1 MADTENREDQKISEC
16 LREAFGYSDDQL
28 LKQLDQANET
38 FKDVNFTGAED
49 RLMKRF
55 LARKA
60 ELEKETASQTPTLVP
75 QNESANIQ
83 IAEELPKKTVTV
95 ISEAEEKKKN
105 EKKVIRFGKKKVLA
119 TAALVA
125 VIAGMLG
132 GTAIGRK
139 SYFFRH
145 SEKISNTIV
154 VDNDNNKAE
163 VSKLENAYADI
174 ADKYE
179 DATLKLKYYPQN
191 MHYESH
197 QIYKDEAQ
205 INFIYGDKTFTVYMI
220 KNDESTS
227 VNFESDRKNKKT
239 IFNKWLNKD
248 IVYSENVLEDKKTE
262 YEAMI
267 VVNHV
272 VYYIIGTMPESEFEK
287 ILKNLIYFKK
297 MVTFS
302 FFLRFK

>member
-95 ISEAEEKKKN
+95 ISDAEEKKKN

-132 GTAIGRK
+132 GTAIRKK
-139 SYFFRH
+139 SYFFRQTGKPT
-145 SEKISNTIV
+145 KIFL
-154 VDNDNNKAE
+154 DNDKNNFNE
-163 VSKLENAYADI
+163 SQLEKVYDAAKKQLDI
-174 ADKYE
+174 PFLELGYCPEEMLYDSFE
-179 DATLKLKYYPQN
+179 
-191 MHYESH
+191 
-197 QIYKDEAQ
+197 IYKDGLDIHFLYRDNA
-205 INFIYGDKTFTVYMI
+205 IYLIQRKKENSSSAGTGSDRAISRELTNKWMNKKIEY
-220 KNDESTS
+220 S
-227 VNFESDRKNKKT
+227 VNN
-239 IFNKWLNKD
+239 L
-248 IVYSENVLEDKKTE
+248 ENGEQE
-262 YEAMI
+262 CEAMI
-267 VVNHV
+267 IFDNNY
-272 VYYIIGTMPESEFEK
+272 YYIHGCIPETEFKE
-287 ILKNLIYFKK
+287 ILEYLYFY
-297 MVTFS
+297 
-302 FFLRFK
+302 

>member
-132 GTAIGRK
+132 GTAIGKK
-139 SYFFRH
+139 SYFFRQTGKPT
-145 SEKISNTIV
+145 KIFL
-154 VDNDNNKAE
+154 DNDKNNFNE
-163 VSKLENAYADI
+163 SQLEKVYDAAKKQLDI
-174 ADKYE
+174 PFLELGYCPEEMLYDSFE
-179 DATLKLKYYPQN
+179 
-191 MHYESH
+191 
-197 QIYKDEAQ
+197 IYKDGLDIHFLYRDNA
-205 INFIYGDKTFTVYMI
+205 IYLIQRKKENSSSAGTGSDRAISRELTNKWMNKKIEY
-220 KNDESTS
+220 S
-227 VNFESDRKNKKT
+227 VNN
-239 IFNKWLNKD
+239 L
-248 IVYSENVLEDKKTE
+248 ENGEQE
-262 YEAMI
+262 CEAMI
-267 VVNHV
+267 IFNNNY
-272 VYYIIGTMPESEFEK
+272 YYIHGCIPETEFKE
-287 ILKNLIYFKK
+287 ILEYLYFY
-297 MVTFS
+297 
-302 FFLRFK
+302 

>member
-132 GTAIGRK
+132 GTAIGKK
-139 SYFFRH
+139 SYFFRRLKN
-145 SEKISNTIV
+145 SEPAIYMDNDKNKEENSHLEEAYNKIKSDMNIPLLRLNYRPTNMSFEGYTVYNNNEVELTFLYEENIIRLLKIQNKKSTSANMISDRQQKNTI
-154 VDNDNNKAE
+154 
-163 VSKLENAYADI
+163 Y
-174 ADKYE
+174 
-179 DATLKLKYYPQN
+179 
-191 MHYESH
+191 
-197 QIYKDEAQ
+197 
-205 INFIYGDKTFTVYMI
+205 
-220 KNDESTS
+220 
-227 VNFESDRKNKKT
+227 
-239 IFNKWLNKD
+239 NKWLKKN
-248 IVYSENVLEDKKTE
+248 IEYSSNTVEDGSTE
-262 YEAMI
+262 YEA
-267 VVNHV
+267 VLLENGGA
-272 VYYIIGTMPESEFEK
+272 YYLFGNMPKLEFEK
-287 ILKNLIYFKK
+287 ILKNIIFY
-297 MVTFS
+297 
-302 FFLRFK
+302 

>member
-132 GTAIGRK
+132 GTEIGKK
-139 SYFFRH
+139 SYFFRRLKN
-145 SEKISNTIV
+145 SEPAIYMDNDKNKEENSHLEEAYNKIKSDMNIPLLRLNYRPTNMSFEGYTVYNNNEVELTFLYEENIIRLLQIQNKKSTSANMISDRQQKNTI
-154 VDNDNNKAE
+154 
-163 VSKLENAYADI
+163 Y
-174 ADKYE
+174 
-179 DATLKLKYYPQN
+179 
-191 MHYESH
+191 
-197 QIYKDEAQ
+197 
-205 INFIYGDKTFTVYMI
+205 
-220 KNDESTS
+220 
-227 VNFESDRKNKKT
+227 
-239 IFNKWLNKD
+239 NKWLKKN
-248 IVYSENVLEDKKTE
+248 IEYSSNTVEDGSTE
-262 YEAMI
+262 YEA
-267 VVNHV
+267 VLLENGGA
-272 VYYIIGTMPESEFEK
+272 YYLFGNMPKLEFEK
-287 ILKNLIYFKK
+287 ILKNIIFY
-297 MVTFS
+297 
-302 FFLRFK
+302 

>member
-28 LKQLDQANET
+28 LKQMDQANET

-60 ELEKETASQTPTLVP
+60 ELEKETAAQTPTLVP
-75 QNESANIQ
+75 QNESANTQ
-83 IAEELPKKTVTV
+83 IAEELPKKTTTV
-95 ISEAEEKKKN
+95 IFEAEEKKKN

-154 VDNDNNKAE
+154 VDNDSNKAE
-163 VSKLENAYADI
+163 DSKLENAYADI
-174 ADKYE
+174 ADNFE

-205 INFIYGDKTFTVYMI
+205 INFIYGAKTFTVYMI

-248 IVYSENVLEDKKTE
+248 IVYAENVLEDKKAE

-267 VVNHV
+267 IVNHV

-287 ILKNLIYFKK
+287 ILKNLIYF
-297 MVTFS
+297 
-302 FFLRFK
+302 

>member
-132 GTAIGRK
+132 GTAIGKK
-139 SYFFRH
+139 SYFFRRLKN
-145 SEKISNTIV
+145 SEPAIYMDNDKNKEENSHLEEAYNKIKSDMNIPLLRLNYRPTNMSFEGYTVYNNNEVELTFLYEENIIRLLQIQNKKSTSANMISDRQQKNTI
-154 VDNDNNKAE
+154 
-163 VSKLENAYADI
+163 Y
-174 ADKYE
+174 
-179 DATLKLKYYPQN
+179 
-191 MHYESH
+191 
-197 QIYKDEAQ
+197 
-205 INFIYGDKTFTVYMI
+205 
-220 KNDESTS
+220 
-227 VNFESDRKNKKT
+227 
-239 IFNKWLNKD
+239 NKWLKKN
-248 IVYSENVLEDKKTE
+248 IEYSSNTVEDGSTE
-262 YEAMI
+262 YEA
-267 VVNHV
+267 VLLENGGA
-272 VYYIIGTMPESEFEK
+272 YYLFGNMPKLEFEK
-287 ILKNLIYFKK
+287 ILKNIIFYN
-297 MVTFS
+297 
-302 FFLRFK
+302 

>member
-60 ELEKETASQTPTLVP
+60 ELEKETASQIPILVP

-105 EKKVIRFGKKKVLA
+105 EKEVIRFGKKKVLA

-132 GTAIGRK
+132 GTAIGKK
-139 SYFFRH
+139 SYFFRRLKN
-145 SEKISNTIV
+145 SEPAIYMDNDKNKEENSHLEEAYNKIKSDMNIPLLRLNYRPTNMSFEGYTVYNNNEVELTFLYEENIIRLLQIQNKKSTSANMISDRQQKNTI
-154 VDNDNNKAE
+154 
-163 VSKLENAYADI
+163 Y
-174 ADKYE
+174 
-179 DATLKLKYYPQN
+179 
-191 MHYESH
+191 
-197 QIYKDEAQ
+197 
-205 INFIYGDKTFTVYMI
+205 
-220 KNDESTS
+220 
-227 VNFESDRKNKKT
+227 
-239 IFNKWLNKD
+239 NKWLKKN
-248 IVYSENVLEDKKTE
+248 IEYSSNTVEDGSTE
-262 YEAMI
+262 YEA
-267 VVNHV
+267 VLLENGGA
-272 VYYIIGTMPESEFEK
+272 YYLFGNMPKLEFEK
-287 ILKNLIYFKK
+287 ILKNIIYN
-297 MVTFS
+297 
-302 FFLRFK
+302 

>member
-132 GTAIGRK
+132 GTAIGKK
-139 SYFFRH
+139 SYFFRQTGKPT
-145 SEKISNTIV
+145 KIFL
-154 VDNDNNKAE
+154 DNDKNNFNE
-163 VSKLENAYADI
+163 SQLEKVYDAVKKQLDI
-174 ADKYE
+174 PFLELGYCPEEMLYDSFE
-179 DATLKLKYYPQN
+179 
-191 MHYESH
+191 
-197 QIYKDEAQ
+197 IYKDGLDIQFLYRDNA
-205 INFIYGDKTFTVYMI
+205 IYLIQRKKENSSSAGTGSDRAISRELTNKWMNKKIEY
-220 KNDESTS
+220 S
-227 VNFESDRKNKKT
+227 VNN
-239 IFNKWLNKD
+239 L
-248 IVYSENVLEDKKTE
+248 ENGEQE
-262 YEAMI
+262 CEAMI
-267 VVNHV
+267 INNNY
-272 VYYIIGTMPESEFEK
+272 YYIHGCIPETEFKE
-287 ILKNLIYFKK
+287 ILEYLYFY
-297 MVTFS
+297 
-302 FFLRFK
+302 

>member
-272 VYYIIGTMPESEFEK
+272 LYYIIGTMPESEFEK
-287 ILKNLIYFKK
+287 ILKNLIYF
-297 MVTFS
+297 
-302 FFLRFK
+302 

>member
-132 GTAIGRK
+132 GTAIGKK
-139 SYFFRH
+139 SYFFRK
-145 SEKISNTIV
+145 SEQADITIL
-154 VDNDNNKAE
+154 VDNDNNKE
-163 VSKLENAYADI
+163 NDSKLEEAYSAIEKDLDLNI
-174 ADKYE
+174 
-179 DATLKLKYYPQN
+179 LKIGYYPSN
-191 MHYESH
+191 MKFEEFDVF
-197 QIYKDEAQ
+197 KNEAE
-205 INFIYGDKTFTVYMI
+205 I
-220 KNDESTS
+220 KLNYNGNIITYYILKNKKNNSS
-227 VNFESDRKNKKT
+227 NYESDRNVKKE
-239 IFNKWLNKD
+239 IYNKWLNKE
-248 IVYSENVLEDKKTE
+248 IE
-262 YEAMI
+262 YQVNTNEKGDYECEAT
-267 VVNHV
+267 
-272 VYYIIGTMPESEFEK
+272 IIINNILFHLSGIIDETEFEK
-287 ILKNLIYFKK
+287 ILENLILF
-297 MVTFS
+297 
-302 FFLRFK
+302 

>member
-60 ELEKETASQTPTLVP
+60 ELEKETASQTPILVP

-105 EKKVIRFGKKKVLA
+105 EEKVIRFGKKKVLA

-179 DATLKLKYYPQN
+179 DATLKLKYYPRN

-248 IVYSENVLEDKKTE
+248 IVYAENVLEDKKTE

-287 ILKNLIYFKK
+287 ILKNLIYF
-297 MVTFS
+297 
-302 FFLRFK
+302 

>member
-132 GTAIGRK
+132 GTAIGKK
-139 SYFFRH
+139 SYFFRRLKN
-145 SEKISNTIV
+145 SEPAIYMDNDKNKEENSHLEESYNKIKSDMNIPLLRLNYRPTNMSFEGYTVYNNNEVELTFLYEENIIRLLQIQNKKSTSANMISDRQQKNTI
-154 VDNDNNKAE
+154 
-163 VSKLENAYADI
+163 Y
-174 ADKYE
+174 
-179 DATLKLKYYPQN
+179 
-191 MHYESH
+191 
-197 QIYKDEAQ
+197 
-205 INFIYGDKTFTVYMI
+205 
-220 KNDESTS
+220 
-227 VNFESDRKNKKT
+227 
-239 IFNKWLNKD
+239 NKWLKKN
-248 IVYSENVLEDKKTE
+248 IEYSSNTVEDGSTE
-262 YEAMI
+262 YEA
-267 VVNHV
+267 VLLENGGA
-272 VYYIIGTMPESEFEK
+272 YYLFGNMPKLEFEK
-287 ILKNLIYFKK
+287 ILKNIIFY
-297 MVTFS
+297 
-302 FFLRFK
+302 

>member
-132 GTAIGRK
+132 GTAIGKK
-139 SYFFRH
+139 SYFFRRLKN
-145 SEKISNTIV
+145 SEPAIYMDKDKNKEENSHLEEAYNKIKSDMNIPLLRLNYRPTNMSFEGYTVYNNNEVELTFLYEENIIRLLQIQNKKSTSANMISDRQQKNTI
-154 VDNDNNKAE
+154 
-163 VSKLENAYADI
+163 Y
-174 ADKYE
+174 
-179 DATLKLKYYPQN
+179 
-191 MHYESH
+191 
-197 QIYKDEAQ
+197 
-205 INFIYGDKTFTVYMI
+205 
-220 KNDESTS
+220 
-227 VNFESDRKNKKT
+227 
-239 IFNKWLNKD
+239 NKWLKKN
-248 IVYSENVLEDKKTE
+248 IEYSSNTVEDGSTE
-262 YEAMI
+262 YEA
-267 VVNHV
+267 VLLENGGA
-272 VYYIIGTMPESEFEK
+272 YYLFGNMPKLEFEK
-287 ILKNLIYFKK
+287 ILKNIIFY
-297 MVTFS
+297 
-302 FFLRFK
+302 

>member
-105 EKKVIRFGKKKVLA
+105 EKKVIRFGTKKVLA

-132 GTAIGRK
+132 GTAIGKK
-139 SYFFRH
+139 SYFFRQTGKPT
-145 SEKISNTIV
+145 KIFL
-154 VDNDNNKAE
+154 DNDKNNFNE
-163 VSKLENAYADI
+163 SQLEKVYDAAKKQLDI
-174 ADKYE
+174 PFLELGYCPEEMLYDSFE
-179 DATLKLKYYPQN
+179 
-191 MHYESH
+191 
-197 QIYKDEAQ
+197 IYKDGLDIQFLYRDNA
-205 INFIYGDKTFTVYMI
+205 IYLIQRKKENSSSAGTGSDRAISRELTNKWMNKKIEY
-220 KNDESTS
+220 S
-227 VNFESDRKNKKT
+227 VNN
-239 IFNKWLNKD
+239 L
-248 IVYSENVLEDKKTE
+248 ENGEQE
-262 YEAMI
+262 CEAMI
-267 VVNHV
+267 IFDNNY
-272 VYYIIGTMPESEFEK
+272 YYIHGCIPETEFKE
-287 ILKNLIYFKK
+287 ILEYLYFY
-297 MVTFS
+297 
-302 FFLRFK
+302 

>member
-262 YEAMI
+262 YEATI

-287 ILKNLIYFKK
+287 NLKNLIYF
-297 MVTFS
+297 
-302 FFLRFK
+302 

>member
-132 GTAIGRK
+132 GTAIGKK
-139 SYFFRH
+139 SYFFRQTGKPT
-145 SEKISNTIV
+145 KIFL
-154 VDNDNNKAE
+154 DNDKNNFNESQLEKVYDAVKKQLDIPFLKFGYCPEEMMYDSFETYKDGIDIQFLYRDNVIYLVQRKKETNSSTGAGSDRLVSQE
-163 VSKLENAYADI
+163 VTNKWMNRKIEYSVNNLENG
-174 ADKYE
+174 E
-179 DATLKLKYYPQN
+179 Q
-191 MHYESH
+191 E
-197 QIYKDEAQ
+197 
-205 INFIYGDKTFTVYMI
+205 F
-220 KNDESTS
+220 
-227 VNFESDRKNKKT
+227 
-239 IFNKWLNKD
+239 
-248 IVYSENVLEDKKTE
+248 
-262 YEAMI
+262 EAMI
-267 VVNHV
+267 TFNNNY
-272 VYYIIGTMPESEFEK
+272 YYIHGCISETEFKE
-287 ILKNLIYFKK
+287 ILEYLYFY
-297 MVTFS
+297 
-302 FFLRFK
+302 

>member
-105 EKKVIRFGKKKVLA
+105 EKKVIQFGKKKVLA

-132 GTAIGRK
+132 GTAVGKK
-139 SYFFRH
+139 SYFFRRFTN
-145 SEKISNTIV
+145 SEPVIYM
-154 VDNDNNKAE
+154 DND
-163 VSKLENAYADI
+163 
-174 ADKYE
+174 
-179 DATLKLKYYPQN
+179 
-191 MHYESH
+191 
-197 QIYKDEAQ
+197 
-205 INFIYGDKTFTVYMI
+205 
-220 KNDESTS
+220 
-227 VNFESDRKNKKT
+227 KNKKQNSQLET
-239 IFNKWLNKD
+239 AYTEIKSKLKVPLLKLNYCPENMHFEKYIVYDESEVELIFSYGTNIVRILQMQNNESASANMASDRQKKDTVYNKWIKKD
-248 IVYSENVLEDKKTE
+248 IDYSSNISEDGQTE
-262 YEAMI
+262 YETVLFEKGGI
-267 VVNHV
+267 
-272 VYYIIGTMPESEFEK
+272 YYLFGTMPEEEYK
-287 ILKNLIYFKK
+287 MTLENL
-297 MVTFS
+297 TFY
-302 FFLRFK
+302 

>member
-95 ISEAEEKKKN
+95 ISDAEEKKKN

-132 GTAIGRK
+132 GTAIGKK
-139 SYFFRH
+139 SYFFRQTGKPT
-145 SEKISNTIV
+145 KIFL
-154 VDNDNNKAE
+154 DNDKNNFNE
-163 VSKLENAYADI
+163 SQLEKVYDAAKKQLDI
-174 ADKYE
+174 PFLELGYCPEEMLYDSFE
-179 DATLKLKYYPQN
+179 
-191 MHYESH
+191 
-197 QIYKDEAQ
+197 IYKDGLDIHFLYRDNA
-205 INFIYGDKTFTVYMI
+205 IYLIQRKKENSSSAGTGPDRAISRELTNKWMNKKIEY
-220 KNDESTS
+220 S
-227 VNFESDRKNKKT
+227 VNN
-239 IFNKWLNKD
+239 L
-248 IVYSENVLEDKKTE
+248 ENGEQE
-262 YEAMI
+262 CEAMI
-267 VVNHV
+267 IFDNNY
-272 VYYIIGTMPESEFEK
+272 YYIHGCIPETEFKE
-287 ILKNLIYFKK
+287 ILEYLYFY
-297 MVTFS
+297 
-302 FFLRFK
+302 

>member
-125 VIAGMLG
+125 VIAVIAGMLG
-132 GTAIGRK
+132 GTAIGKK
-139 SYFFRH
+139 SYFFRRLKN
-145 SEKISNTIV
+145 SEPAIYMDNDKNKEENSHLEEAYNKIKSDMNIPLLRLNYRPTNMSFEGYTVYNNNEVELTFLYEENIIRLLQIQNKKSTSANMISDRQQKNTI
-154 VDNDNNKAE
+154 
-163 VSKLENAYADI
+163 Y
-174 ADKYE
+174 
-179 DATLKLKYYPQN
+179 
-191 MHYESH
+191 
-197 QIYKDEAQ
+197 
-205 INFIYGDKTFTVYMI
+205 
-220 KNDESTS
+220 
-227 VNFESDRKNKKT
+227 
-239 IFNKWLNKD
+239 NKWLKKN
-248 IVYSENVLEDKKTE
+248 IEYSSNTVEDGSTE
-262 YEAMI
+262 YEA
-267 VVNHV
+267 VLLENGGA
-272 VYYIIGTMPESEFEK
+272 YYLFGNMPKLEFEK
-287 ILKNLIYFKK
+287 ILKNIIFY
-297 MVTFS
+297 
-302 FFLRFK
+302 

>member
-95 ISEAEEKKKN
+95 ISDAEEKKKN

-132 GTAIGRK
+132 GTAIGKK
-139 SYFFRH
+139 SYFFRQTGKPT
-145 SEKISNTIV
+145 KIFL
-154 VDNDNNKAE
+154 DNDKNNFNE
-163 VSKLENAYADI
+163 SQLEKVYDAAKKQLDI
-174 ADKYE
+174 PFLELGYCPEEMLYDSFE
-179 DATLKLKYYPQN
+179 
-191 MHYESH
+191 
-197 QIYKDEAQ
+197 IYKDGLDIHFLYRDNA
-205 INFIYGDKTFTVYMI
+205 IYLIQRKKENSSSAGTGSDRAISRELTNKWMNKKIEY
-220 KNDESTS
+220 S
-227 VNFESDRKNKKT
+227 VNN
-239 IFNKWLNKD
+239 L
-248 IVYSENVLEDKKTE
+248 ENGEQE
-262 YEAMI
+262 CEAMI
-267 VVNHV
+267 IFDNNY
-272 VYYIIGTMPESEFEK
+272 YYIHGCIPETEFKE
-287 ILKNLIYFKK
+287 ILEYLYFY
-297 MVTFS
+297 
-302 FFLRFK
+302 

>member
-60 ELEKETASQTPTLVP
+60 ELEKETVSQTPTLVP

-95 ISEAEEKKKN
+95 ISDAEEKKKN

-132 GTAIGRK
+132 GTAIGK
-139 SYFFRH
+139 KNYFFRKVEKDFPTVLVNNDKNKR
-145 SEKISNTIV
+145 SESKMEVVYETIA
-154 VDNDNNKAE
+154 K
-163 VSKLENAYADI
+163 KL
-174 ADKYE
+174 
-179 DATLKLKYYPQN
+179 DAPVLRMGYYPEEMELSTYSVFETGAEIKFLYKQHIVIYYLFKN
-191 MHYESH
+191 EKSSSLNYESDCNKK
-197 QIYKDEAQ
+197 Y
-205 INFIYGDKTFTVYMI
+205 TVY
-220 KNDESTS
+220 
-227 VNFESDRKNKKT
+227 
-239 IFNKWLNKD
+239 NKWLNQQ
-248 IVYSENVLEDKKTE
+248 LEYYVKQYDSGE
-262 YEAMI
+262 MECEANILSGNMI
-267 VVNHV
+267 YHFSGF
-272 VYYIIGTMPESEFEK
+272 IDESDLKK
-287 ILKNLIYFKK
+287 ILENL
-297 MVTFS
+297 S
-302 FFLRFK
+302 FF

>member
-83 IAEELPKKTVTV
+83 LAEELPKKTVTV

-132 GTAIGRK
+132 GTAIGKK
-139 SYFFRH
+139 SYFFRQTGKPT
-145 SEKISNTIV
+145 KIFL
-154 VDNDNNKAE
+154 DNDKNNFNESQLEKVYDAAKKQLDIPFLKFGYCPEEMMYDSFETYKDGIDIQFLYRDNVIYLVQRKKETNSSTGAGSDRLVSQE
-163 VSKLENAYADI
+163 VTNKWMNRKIEYSVNNLENG
-174 ADKYE
+174 E
-179 DATLKLKYYPQN
+179 Q
-191 MHYESH
+191 EC
-197 QIYKDEAQ
+197 
-205 INFIYGDKTFTVYMI
+205 
-220 KNDESTS
+220 
-227 VNFESDRKNKKT
+227 
-239 IFNKWLNKD
+239 
-248 IVYSENVLEDKKTE
+248 
-262 YEAMI
+262 EAMI
-267 VVNHV
+267 TFNNNY
-272 VYYIIGTMPESEFEK
+272 YYIHGCISETEFKE
-287 ILKNLIYFKK
+287 ILEYLYFY
-297 MVTFS
+297 
-302 FFLRFK
+302 

>member
-16 LREAFGYSDDQL
+16 LREAFGCSDDQL

-262 YEAMI
+262 YEATI

-287 ILKNLIYFKK
+287 ILKNLIYF
-297 MVTFS
+297 
-302 FFLRFK
+302 

>member
-132 GTAIGRK
+132 GTAIGKK
-139 SYFFRH
+139 SYFLKVRRN
-145 SEKISNTIV
+145 EATISL
-154 VDNDNNKAE
+154 DNDKNMPSN
-163 VSKLENAYADI
+163 SKLEQAYEALESELGLPVLKLGYIPKELQFINYDI
-174 ADKYE
+174 YE
-179 DATLKLKYYPQN
+179 DGG
-191 MHYESH
+191 
-197 QIYKDEAQ
+197 QIEFSYCGKS
-205 INFIYGDKTFTVYMI
+205 VYLIQRKKEMSVSAEI
-220 KNDESTS
+220 K
-227 VNFESDRKNKKT
+227 SDRNEEGI
-239 IFNKWLNKD
+239 IFN
-248 IVYSENVLEDKKTE
+248 
-262 YEAMI
+262 
-267 VVNHV
+267 
-272 VYYIIGTMPESEFEK
+272 
-287 ILKNLIYFKK
+287 
-297 MVTFS
+297 
-302 FFLRFK
+302 

>member
-132 GTAIGRK
+132 GTAVGKK
-139 SYFFRH
+139 SYFLKVRRN
-145 SEKISNTIV
+145 EATISL
-154 VDNDNNKAE
+154 DNDKNMPSN
-163 VSKLENAYADI
+163 SKLEQAYEAL
-174 ADKYE
+174 E
-179 DATLKLKYYPQN
+179 SELGLPVLKLGYIP
-191 MHYESH
+191 
-197 QIYKDEAQ
+197 I
-205 INFIYGDKTFTVYMI
+205 ILFITFI
-220 KNDESTS
+220 
-227 VNFESDRKNKKT
+227 
-239 IFNKWLNKD
+239 
-248 IVYSENVLEDKKTE
+248 
-262 YEAMI
+262 
-267 VVNHV
+267 H
-272 VYYIIGTMPESEFEK
+272 
-287 ILKNLIYFKK
+287 
-297 MVTFS
+297 
-302 FFLRFK
+302 

>member
-60 ELEKETASQTPTLVP
+60 ELEKETASQTPILVP

-125 VIAGMLG
+125 VSAGMLG
-132 GTAIGRK
+132 GTAVGKK
-139 SYFFRH
+139 SYFFRRFTN
-145 SEKISNTIV
+145 SEPVIYM
-154 VDNDNNKAE
+154 DND
-163 VSKLENAYADI
+163 
-174 ADKYE
+174 
-179 DATLKLKYYPQN
+179 
-191 MHYESH
+191 
-197 QIYKDEAQ
+197 
-205 INFIYGDKTFTVYMI
+205 
-220 KNDESTS
+220 
-227 VNFESDRKNKKT
+227 KNKKQNSQLET
-239 IFNKWLNKD
+239 AYTEIKSKLKVPLLKLNYCPENMHFEKYIVYDESEVELIFSYGTNIVRILQMQNNESASANMASDRQKKDTVYNKWIKKD
-248 IVYSENVLEDKKTE
+248 IDYSSNISEDGQTE
-262 YEAMI
+262 YETVLFEKGGI
-267 VVNHV
+267 
-272 VYYIIGTMPESEFEK
+272 YYLFGTMPEEEYK
-287 ILKNLIYFKK
+287 MTLENL
-297 MVTFS
+297 TFY
-302 FFLRFK
+302 

>member
-132 GTAIGRK
+132 GTAIGKK
-139 SYFFRH
+139 SYFFRRLKN
-145 SEKISNTIV
+145 SEPAIYMDNDKDKEENSHLEEAYNKIKSDMNIPLLRLNYRPTNMSFEGYTVYNNNEVELTFLYEENIIRLLQIQNKKSTSANMISDRQQKNTI
-154 VDNDNNKAE
+154 
-163 VSKLENAYADI
+163 Y
-174 ADKYE
+174 
-179 DATLKLKYYPQN
+179 
-191 MHYESH
+191 
-197 QIYKDEAQ
+197 
-205 INFIYGDKTFTVYMI
+205 
-220 KNDESTS
+220 
-227 VNFESDRKNKKT
+227 
-239 IFNKWLNKD
+239 NKWLKKN
-248 IVYSENVLEDKKTE
+248 IEYSSNTVEDGSTE
-262 YEAMI
+262 YEA
-267 VVNHV
+267 VLLENGGA
-272 VYYIIGTMPESEFEK
+272 YYLFGNMPKLEFEK
-287 ILKNLIYFKK
+287 ILKNIIFY
-297 MVTFS
+297 
-302 FFLRFK
+302 

>member
-60 ELEKETASQTPTLVP
+60 ELEKETASQTPILVP

-95 ISEAEEKKKN
+95 ISEAEEKKKS
-105 EKKVIRFGKKKVLA
+105 EEKVIRFGKKKVLA

-132 GTAIGRK
+132 GTAIGKK
-139 SYFFRH
+139 SYFFRRLKN
-145 SEKISNTIV
+145 SEPAIYMDNDKNKEENSHLEEAYNKIKSDMNIPLLRLNYRPTNMAFEGYTVYNNNEVELTFLYEENIIRLLQIQNKKSTSANMISDRQQKNTI
-154 VDNDNNKAE
+154 
-163 VSKLENAYADI
+163 Y
-174 ADKYE
+174 
-179 DATLKLKYYPQN
+179 
-191 MHYESH
+191 
-197 QIYKDEAQ
+197 
-205 INFIYGDKTFTVYMI
+205 
-220 KNDESTS
+220 
-227 VNFESDRKNKKT
+227 
-239 IFNKWLNKD
+239 NKWLKKN
-248 IVYSENVLEDKKTE
+248 IEYSSNTVEDGSTE
-262 YEAMI
+262 YEA
-267 VVNHV
+267 VLLENGGA
-272 VYYIIGTMPESEFEK
+272 YYLFGNMPKLEFEK
-287 ILKNLIYFKK
+287 ILKNIIFY
-297 MVTFS
+297 
-302 FFLRFK
+302 

>member
-60 ELEKETASQTPTLVP
+60 ELEKETASQTLTLVP

-95 ISEAEEKKKN
+95 ISEVEEKKKN

-262 YEAMI
+262 YEATI

-287 ILKNLIYFKK
+287 ILKNLIYF
-297 MVTFS
+297 
-302 FFLRFK
+302 

>member
-83 IAEELPKKTVTV
+83 IAEELAKKTVTV
-95 ISEAEEKKKN
+95 ISDAEEKKKN

-132 GTAIGRK
+132 GTAIGKK
-139 SYFFRH
+139 SYFFRQTGKPT
-145 SEKISNTIV
+145 KIFL
-154 VDNDNNKAE
+154 DNDKNNFNE
-163 VSKLENAYADI
+163 SQLEKVYDAAKKQLDI
-174 ADKYE
+174 PFLELGYCPEEMLYDSFE
-179 DATLKLKYYPQN
+179 
-191 MHYESH
+191 
-197 QIYKDEAQ
+197 IYKDGLDIHFLYRDNA
-205 INFIYGDKTFTVYMI
+205 IYLIQRKKENSSSAGTGSDRAISRELTNKWMNKKIEY
-220 KNDESTS
+220 S
-227 VNFESDRKNKKT
+227 VNN
-239 IFNKWLNKD
+239 L
-248 IVYSENVLEDKKTE
+248 ENGEQE
-262 YEAMI
+262 CEAMI
-267 VVNHV
+267 IFDNNY
-272 VYYIIGTMPESEFEK
+272 YYIHGCIPETEFKE
-287 ILKNLIYFKK
+287 ILEYLYFY
-297 MVTFS
+297 
-302 FFLRFK
+302 

>member
-1 MADTENREDQKISEC
+1 MADTENREDQKIREC

-95 ISEAEEKKKN
+95 ISDAEEKKKN

-132 GTAIGRK
+132 GTAIGKK
-139 SYFFRH
+139 SYFFRQTGKPT
-145 SEKISNTIV
+145 KIFL
-154 VDNDNNKAE
+154 DNDKNNFNESQLEKVYDAAKKQLDIPFLKFGYCPEEMMYDSFETYKDGIDIQFLYRDNVIYLVQRKKETNSSTGAGSDRLVSQE
-163 VSKLENAYADI
+163 VTNKWMNRKIEYSVNNLENG
-174 ADKYE
+174 E
-179 DATLKLKYYPQN
+179 Q
-191 MHYESH
+191 EC
-197 QIYKDEAQ
+197 
-205 INFIYGDKTFTVYMI
+205 
-220 KNDESTS
+220 
-227 VNFESDRKNKKT
+227 
-239 IFNKWLNKD
+239 
-248 IVYSENVLEDKKTE
+248 
-262 YEAMI
+262 EAMI
-267 VVNHV
+267 TFNNNY
-272 VYYIIGTMPESEFEK
+272 YYIHGCISETEFKE
-287 ILKNLIYFKK
+287 ILEYLYFY
-297 MVTFS
+297 
-302 FFLRFK
+302 

>member
-83 IAEELPKKTVTV
+83 IAEGLPKKTVTV

-287 ILKNLIYFKK
+287 ILKNLIYF
-297 MVTFS
+297 
-302 FFLRFK
+302 

>member
-132 GTAIGRK
+132 GTAIGKK
-139 SYFFRH
+139 SYFLKVRRN
-145 SEKISNTIV
+145 EATISL
-154 VDNDNNKAE
+154 DNDKNMPSN
-163 VSKLENAYADI
+163 SKLEQAYEA
-174 ADKYE
+174 
-179 DATLKLKYYPQN
+179 L
-191 MHYESH
+191 ESELGLPVL
-197 QIYKDEAQ
+197 I
-205 INFIYGDKTFTVYMI
+205 MI
-220 KNDESTS
+220 
-227 VNFESDRKNKKT
+227 FM
-239 IFNKWLNKD
+239 
-248 IVYSENVLEDKKTE
+248 KTE
-262 YEAMI
+262 
-267 VVNHV
+267 
-272 VYYIIGTMPESEFEK
+272 G
-287 ILKNLIYFKK
+287 
-297 MVTFS
+297 
-302 FFLRFK
+302 R

>member
-60 ELEKETASQTPTLVP
+60 ELEKETVSQTPTLVP

-132 GTAIGRK
+132 GTAIGKK
-139 SYFFRH
+139 SYFFRQTGKPT
-145 SEKISNTIV
+145 KIFL
-154 VDNDNNKAE
+154 DNDKNNFNESQLEKVYDAVKKQLDIPFLKFGYCPEEMMYDSFETYKDGIDIQFLYRDNVIYLVQRKKETNSSTGAGSDRLVSQE
-163 VSKLENAYADI
+163 VTNKWMNRKIEYSVNNLENG
-174 ADKYE
+174 E
-179 DATLKLKYYPQN
+179 Q
-191 MHYESH
+191 EC
-197 QIYKDEAQ
+197 
-205 INFIYGDKTFTVYMI
+205 
-220 KNDESTS
+220 
-227 VNFESDRKNKKT
+227 
-239 IFNKWLNKD
+239 
-248 IVYSENVLEDKKTE
+248 
-262 YEAMI
+262 EAMI
-267 VVNHV
+267 TFNNNY
-272 VYYIIGTMPESEFEK
+272 YYIYGCISETEFKE
-287 ILKNLIYFKK
+287 ILEYLYFY
-297 MVTFS
+297 
-302 FFLRFK
+302 

>member
-83 IAEELPKKTVTV
+83 ITEELPKKTVTV

-132 GTAIGRK
+132 GTAIGKK
-139 SYFFRH
+139 SYFFRQTGKPT
-145 SEKISNTIV
+145 KIFL
-154 VDNDNNKAE
+154 DNDKNNFNE
-163 VSKLENAYADI
+163 SQLEKVYDAAKKQLDI
-174 ADKYE
+174 PFLELGYCPEEMLYDSFE
-179 DATLKLKYYPQN
+179 
-191 MHYESH
+191 
-197 QIYKDEAQ
+197 IYKDGIDIQ
-205 INFIYGDKTFTVYMI
+205 FLYRDNVIYLVQRKKET
-220 KNDESTS
+220 NSSTGAGSDRLVSQEVTNKWMNRKIEYS
-227 VNFESDRKNKKT
+227 VNN
-239 IFNKWLNKD
+239 L
-248 IVYSENVLEDKKTE
+248 ENGEQE
-262 YEAMI
+262 CEAMI
-267 VVNHV
+267 TFNNNY
-272 VYYIIGTMPESEFEK
+272 YYIHGCISETEFKE
-287 ILKNLIYFKK
+287 ILEYLYFY
-297 MVTFS
+297 
-302 FFLRFK
+302 